1 MHAGFGGQGRVAC
14 TQPRRVAAT
23 SVAKR
28 VAEEADVTLGEQVG
42 YSVRFDSCV
51 SDSTLLEVCVCV
63 FLVAQMP
70 APAPSHTLLPCLALH
85 QFCTDGFLL
94 RLAGQNTAKTHNP
107 ALTLTQYG
115 CIVLDEAHERTLST
129 DILMS
134 LLQDVRYKCAC
145 TATLIVANTA
155 RLVPNDAPSGAACTQ
170 GLEACG
176 HVCHTGCSKV
186 LKVL

>member
-1 MHAGFGGQGRVAC
+1 MWVA
-14 TQPRRVAAT
+14 
-23 SVAKR
+23 
-28 VAEEADVTLGEQVG
+28 L
-42 YSVRFDSCV
+42 
-51 SDSTLLEVCVCV
+51 
-63 FLVAQMP
+63 LVAQMP
-70 APAPSHTLLPCLALH
+70 VPAHSHPPAFH

-145 TATLIVANTA
+145 TATLFVANTA
-155 RLVPNDAPSGAACTQ
+155 RMVPNDAPSSGAACTQ